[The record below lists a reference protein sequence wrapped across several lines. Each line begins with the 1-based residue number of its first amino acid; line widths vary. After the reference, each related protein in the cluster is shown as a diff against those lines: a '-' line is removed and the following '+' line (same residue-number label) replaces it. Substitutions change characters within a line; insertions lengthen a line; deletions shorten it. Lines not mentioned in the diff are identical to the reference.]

1 MANHKYLP
9 LPHTVGLLVMSV
21 AASVVMVAIDLAF
34 PDRHLFESTSTLLQ
48 IDFSKVVMDGMLA
61 FLLFAGSLHIDV
73 ATLRSRAIL
82 RWRSA
87 YSAPDFNGGGRS
99 CDVVGG
105 PDARAADIVSLGAVV
120 RRADQPDRPRRC
132 TEHSP

>member
-1 MANHKYLP
+1 MLLTLSALFGWLNHKYLP

-34 PDRHLFESTSTLLQ
+34 PDRHLFESLTSTLLQ

-73 ATLRSRAIL
+73 ATLRSRAIPVALLALLGTVISTGVVVL
-82 RWRSA
+82 RR
-87 YSAPDFNGGGRS
+87 GGWPGRS
-99 CDVVGG
+99 GC
-105 PDARAADIVSLGAVV
+105 RS
-120 RRADQPDRPRRC
+120 R
-132 TEHSP
+132 